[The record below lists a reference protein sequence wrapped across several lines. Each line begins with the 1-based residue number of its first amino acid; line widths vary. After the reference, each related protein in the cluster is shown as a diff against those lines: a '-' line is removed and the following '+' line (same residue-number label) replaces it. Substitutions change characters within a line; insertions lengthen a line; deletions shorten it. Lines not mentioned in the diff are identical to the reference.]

1 MTHDFSGRKRKN
13 VKGVWSVKKDRRPP
27 SREPLRVSQS
37 ERNRIARMEEDAI
50 KYPSMMETMM
60 KDGTFHKAGG
70 TCTVKTEDY
79 KLEVS
84 SQYAI
89 APAYNKGAYQ
99 VVPKSDL
106 KHIGK

>member
-13 VKGVWSVKKDRRPP
+13 VKGVWSVKNKRPP
-27 SREPLRVSQS
+27 PSTKPLKASHQERERLD
-37 ERNRIARMEEDAI
+37 RMEEDRV
-50 KYPSMMETMM
+50 KYPSMMERMV
-60 KDGTFHKAGG
+60 KDGTFHKAGDK
-70 TCTVKTEDY
+70 CTVKTEDY
-79 KLEVS
+79 KQEVS
-84 SQYAI
+84 SQYTI